1 MNQPNLST
9 GLSPVKILVVDDHPS
24 TATTLARALSQLGP
38 SVEVRSAT
46 NGHEAIKKVDDGATD
61 ILITDMIMPGMT
73 GLELIEKLQ
82 NHPAGR
88 PTFSFLVTAYDVPG
102 LKVTARRLRVKDVII
117 KPVHPE
123 RICQLITEAM
133 EEMQHAK
140 PARNE
145 SNAGKS
151 FKILI
156 ADDQPDNLRLLSR
169 YLENEGYDYI
179 QAKDGEETLEKVR
192 SEMPDL
198 VLLDVN
204 MPKKDGFEVLG
215 EIRADPVMK
224 HIPVI
229 ILTAARLDASEIQSG
244 LNMGAD
250 DYVTKPFDR
259 RELFARIRTKL
270 RVKEAE
276 DVIRRRN
283 RELNLLPEIGK
294 DLSARLNVEELADLV
309 LRRTVET
316 LGAEVGHIIL
326 LNSKSP
332 LHKEYH
338 ISTSEVPRSEFGLP
352 PMNDLLEQ
360 IRENRESI
368 LIDNSRHDPRWLSS
382 TEDPAL
388 SVVLVP
394 MFGRF
399 ALIGLLVLIHE
410 QSGYFNVEH
419 QLLLQAIA
427 SQAAIAVENAQL
439 YTSVSKE
446 QQRLNAVLQSAADAI
461 LMFDADNCL
470 SLLNPAG
477 EKLFTDYDVKLGLPL
492 ARGYGYDS
500 LIGILDQAYAS
511 SHPTT
516 GEVGWP
522 DKRVFSTS
530 VTPVQD
536 GSCVVVLHDVT
547 HFKQLEKVKDE
558 FIATASHDLRNP
570 LTSIRGY
577 SQLIQHMGPLNDNQ
591 QDFVKRI
598 QHSVTHMTELV
609 ENMLDLAKMDLGAEP
624 KRELMD
630 LSDMIRELADEFKPQ
645 AEAREQFLVLGE
657 IASNSKVE
665 GDTLKIR
672 QALRNLIGNAIKY
685 TPDGGSVTLSI
696 EHESDVALIKIKD
709 TGYGIPASDL
719 PHLFRRF
726 YRVRNNG
733 HDEIEGNGLGL
744 AIVRS
749 IAEQHGGDVTVESE
763 VGKGSC
769 FRVSL
774 PLMGEK

>member
-1 MNQPNLST
+1 
-9 GLSPVKILVVDDHPS
+9 
-24 TATTLARALSQLGP
+24 
-38 SVEVRSAT
+38 
-46 NGHEAIKKVDDGATD
+46 
-61 ILITDMIMPGMT
+61 
-73 GLELIEKLQ
+73 
-82 NHPAGR
+82 
-88 PTFSFLVTAYDVPG
+88 
-102 LKVTARRLRVKDVII
+102 
-117 KPVHPE
+117 
-123 RICQLITEAM
+123 
-133 EEMQHAK
+133 
-140 PARNE
+140 
-145 SNAGKS
+145 
-151 FKILI
+151 
-156 ADDQPDNLRLLSR
+156 
-169 YLENEGYDYI
+169 
-179 QAKDGEETLEKVR
+179 
-192 SEMPDL
+192 
-198 VLLDVN
+198 
-204 MPKKDGFEVLG
+204 
-215 EIRADPVMK
+215 
-224 HIPVI
+224 
-229 ILTAARLDASEIQSG
+229 
-244 LNMGAD
+244 
-250 DYVTKPFDR
+250 
-259 RELFARIRTKL
+259 
-270 RVKEAE
+270 
-276 DVIRRRN
+276 
-283 RELNLLPEIGK
+283 
-294 DLSARLNVEELADLV
+294 
-309 LRRTVET
+309 
-316 LGAEVGHIIL
+316 
-326 LNSKSP
+326 
-332 LHKEYH
+332 
-338 ISTSEVPRSEFGLP
+338 
-352 PMNDLLEQ
+352 
-360 IRENRESI
+360 
-368 LIDNSRHDPRWLSS
+368 
-382 TEDPAL
+382 
-388 SVVLVP
+388 
-394 MFGRF
+394 
-399 ALIGLLVLIHE
+399 
-410 QSGYFNVEH
+410 
-419 QLLLQAIA
+419 
-427 SQAAIAVENAQL
+427 
-439 YTSVSKE
+439 
-446 QQRLNAVLQSAADAI
+446 
-461 LMFDADNCL
+461 
-470 SLLNPAG
+470 
-477 EKLFTDYDVKLGLPL
+477 
-492 ARGYGYDS
+492 
-500 LIGILDQAYAS
+500 
-511 SHPTT
+511 
-516 GEVGWP
+516 VGWP

-536 GSCVVVLHDVT
+536 GSCVVVLQDVT